1 MFGYLALNSA
11 ITALVEGLIIL
22 EVKIPT
28 FPFDRRA
35 FMDSS
40 VVFQVTSFP
49 LISGPRKRAPSY
61 KPKTDA

>member
-1 MFGYLALNSA
+1 M
-11 ITALVEGLIIL
+11 L
-22 EVKIPT
+22 EVKIRT
-28 FPFDRRA
+28 VPFERAA

>member
-1 MFGYLALNSA
+1 M
-11 ITALVEGLIIL
+11 L
-22 EVKIPT
+22 EVKIRT
-28 FPFDRRA
+28 VPFERAA

-61 KPKTDA
+61 KPNTEA

>member
-11 ITALVEGLIIL
+11 ITALVEGLIML
-22 EVKIPT
+22 EVKIRT
-28 FPFDRRA
+28 VPFERAA

-61 KPKTDA
+61 KPKTEA

>member
-11 ITALVEGLIIL
+11 ITDLVEGLIIL
-22 EVKIPT
+22 EVKMRT
-28 FPFDRRA
+28 VPFDRTA